1 MAAPLI
7 VRVRSTPGGVDAY
20 GDPIP
25 SSVTRTPL
33 PTAFVAPRLSDE
45 ITNRGRAG
53 VIVGLTLFAP
63 YRTDLRHTDQ
73 VEVDGV
79 LYEVEGEP
87 GRWRNPMTG
96 WEAGIQAALR
106 RAQG

>member
-7 VRVRSTPGGVDAY
+7 VRVRSTPGGVDEY
-20 GDPIP
+20 GDPIEGT
-25 SSVTRTPL
+25 VTRQVL
-33 PTAFVAPRLSDE
+33 DGAFTAPRESDE

-63 YRTDLRHTDQ
+63 YSTDLRHTDQ
-73 VEVDGV
+73 VEVDGE
-79 LYEVEGEP
+79 LFEIEGEP

-96 WEAGIQAALR
+96 REAGIQVALR

>member
-1 MAAPLI
+1 MAI
-7 VRVRSTPGGVDAY
+7 VRVRNTPGGVDQY

-25 SSVTRTPL
+25 GTVTRTAIPD
-33 PTAFVAPRLSDE
+33 AFTAPRESDE
-45 ITNRGRAG
+45 IQNRGRAG

-63 YRTDLRHTDQ
+63 YGTDLVYTDQ

-79 LYEVEGEP
+79 LYDIEGEP
-87 GRWRNPMTG
+87 GRWRHPQTH
-96 WEAGIQAALR
+96 WEAGTQVALT